1 MRVLVAEDN
10 PTLGRSIARGLR
22 DDGYAVDLTAT
33 GDEAAHLLAVHA
45 YDCVLLDIMLPGKS
59 GFDVIAETRQKGI
72 KTPVLCLTARDAT
85 EDRVR
90 GLDLGADDYLVKP
103 FEWDELLARV
113 RALIRRTHGQSSSTM
128 RIADLEIDT
137 AARMVKRAGQ
147 EIVLSAREY
156 ALLKY
161 LATRAGQVVTRSDI
175 WEHLYDQHDQ
185 TTSNVVDVYIGYLR
199 NKIDRPFGSKLIQ
212 TRRGHGYVLSASAG
226 EEEGSAE
233 TVEDTP
239 TAR

>member
-33 GDEAAHLLAVHA
+33 GDEAAHLMASHS
-45 YDCVLLDIMLPGKS
+45 YDCVVLDIMLPGKS
-59 GFDVIAETRQKGI
+59 GWDVIEEARRHGN
-72 KTPVLCLTARDAT
+72 KTPVLCLTARDTT

-103 FEWDELLARV
+103 FEWEELLARV
-113 RALIRRTHGQSSSTM
+113 RALIRRAHGQGSSIL
-128 RIADLEIDT
+128 RVGELEIDT
-137 AARMVKRAGQ
+137 AARTVRHRGQ

-199 NKIDRPFGSKLIQ
+199 NKIDRPFGSRLIQ
-212 TRRGHGYVLSASAG
+212 TRRGHGYILTAG
-226 EEEGSAE
+226 EEETASH
-233 TVEDTP
+233 P
-239 TAR
+239 TGTAHR